1 MDDMKLPVYNCDFS
15 VVTRQHLGWAWTKL
29 HQICSRDHYSH
40 LQTFLACGFVENAV

>member
-29 HQICSRDHYSH
+29 HQICSIETIIDVVSSPDKIFG
-40 LQTFLACGFVENAV
+40 LWLC